1 MKKRILTILAAMM
14 LTVSASAQVFLMNED
29 EDNDRNGIPEENISI
44 INPGYHNSGE
54 DWYTPVGNGALLLTA
69 MGSAYLLT
77 KKKRKK

>member
-54 DWYTPVGNGALLLTA
+54 DWYTPVGSGTLLLTA
-69 MGSAYLLT
+69 MGGAYLLT
-77 KKKRKK
+77 KKKKK

>member
-29 EDNDRNGIPEENISI
+29 EDNDRNGILEENISI

-54 DWYTPVGNGALLLTA
+54 DWYTPVGSGTLLLTA
-69 MGSAYLLT
+69 IGGAYLLT
-77 KKKRKK
+77 KKKKK